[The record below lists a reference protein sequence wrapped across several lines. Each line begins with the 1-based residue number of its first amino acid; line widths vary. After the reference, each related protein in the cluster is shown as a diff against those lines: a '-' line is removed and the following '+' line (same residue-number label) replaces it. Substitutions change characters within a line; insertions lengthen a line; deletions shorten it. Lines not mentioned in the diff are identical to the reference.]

1 MRSWLSAARP
11 RTLPLS
17 LSCILMGSF
26 LSAAQGGF
34 RWSVFGLA
42 VLTTVLLQVL
52 SNFANDYGDSISG
65 LDNDERKVAT
75 RAVQTGAITKEQ
87 MRKAIIL
94 FSVLTFAAGIG
105 LLYIALE
112 GGTAQEFL
120 YFLGLGVLSIIAA
133 ITYTVGKKPYGY
145 AGLGDISVLIFFGWV
160 GVLGTYYLHT
170 RSLDWSILLPA
181 TSCGAFAV
189 GVLNI
194 NNIRDIDNDRR
205 NGKNSI
211 PVRLGAAKAKVYHW
225 FLLTGGLVCA
235 IAYVLLFHP
244 NWSSYLFLLT
254 LPLFWKIASGVQ
266 KGQKPEEI
274 DPYLKRMALSTLLFV
289 ILFGVGQLL

>member
-1 MRSWLSAARP
+1 MRSWISAARP

-26 LSAAQGGF
+26 LAAAQGGF

-52 SNFANDYGDSISG
+52 SNFANDYGDSVSG

-87 MRKAIIL
+87 MRTAIL
-94 FSVLTFAAGIG
+94 SFSVLTLASGLW
-105 LLYIALE
+105 LLYVALE
-112 GGTAQEFL
+112 GGTGQEFW
-120 YFLGLGVLSIIAA
+120 YFLGLGILCIIAA
-133 ITYTVGKKPYGY
+133 ITYTVGKRPYGY
-145 AGLGDISVLIFFGWV
+145 AGLGDLSVLMFFGWV

-181 TSCGAFAV
+181 TSCGVFAV

-194 NNIRDIDNDRR
+194 NNIRDLDNDRR

-211 PVRLGAAKAKVYHW
+211 PVRLGAARAKTYHW
-225 FLLTGGLVCA
+225 LLLSTGLVCA
-235 IAYVLLFHP
+235 AAYVILEHP

-266 KGQKPEEI
+266 KGQRPEEI
-274 DPYLKRMALSTLLFV
+274 DPYLKRMSLSTLLFV
-289 ILFGVGQLL
+289 ILFGIGQLL